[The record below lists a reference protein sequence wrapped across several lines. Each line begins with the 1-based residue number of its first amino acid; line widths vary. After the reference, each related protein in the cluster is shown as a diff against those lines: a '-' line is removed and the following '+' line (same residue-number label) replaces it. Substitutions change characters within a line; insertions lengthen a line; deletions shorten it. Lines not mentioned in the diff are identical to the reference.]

1 LKKINY
7 FLLILVLC
15 SCNTNVSNK
24 KDSLKAPI
32 ISPFSGIDTISTN
45 DWWNRLPNPII
56 NVDVKREDVLAFGMY
71 TVSNNILKLTAQLF
85 PLYPYETREV
95 RLEVY
100 ENKNWKEIQKKK
112 VNDLGW
118 ATTFRVE
125 NWNSSINTKYRLLHG
140 DKASF
145 QGLIRKDPINKNEII
160 LAAFSC
166 NSNKDRGDRNNYVNN
181 INH

>member
-1 LKKINY
+1 MKKINY

-95 RLEVY
+95 RLEV
-100 ENKNWKEIQKKK
+100 
-112 VNDLGW
+112 
-118 ATTFRVE
+118 
-125 NWNSSINTKYRLLHG
+125 
-140 DKASF
+140 
-145 QGLIRKDPINKNEII
+145 
-160 LAAFSC
+160 
-166 NSNKDRGDRNNYVNN
+166 
-181 INH
+181 